1 MKHLRKI
8 FENNEDDFRYIK
20 ECFLDV
26 LENPNF
32 EVDELVRKLLSNII
46 ELDEFARYVSRERD
60 LQKKMELYLSSIY
73 KIHIELGKSL
83 SIPQPVNSNLYIGMV
98 EVDLEFLR
106 NKNKAM
112 LDLLD
117 DIEVA
122 INRVQERFPNSECQI
137 YANRREEIDIVIIVK
152 NN

>member
-8 FENNEDDFRYIK
+8 FESNEDDKKYIE
-20 ECFLDV
+20 ECLLDIS
-26 LENPNF
+26 ENPNF
-32 EVDELVRKLLSNII
+32 KVDLSEITFRDSGNSYLKL
-46 ELDEFARYVSRERD
+46 
-60 LQKKMELYLSSIY
+60 
-73 KIHIELGKSL
+73 HIELGKSL
-83 SIPQPVNSNLYIGMV
+83 SIPQPVNSNIYIGMV

-106 NKNKAM
+106 NKNKSM

-122 INRVQERFPNSECQI
+122 IDRIKDRFQNAEI
-137 YANRREEIDIVIIVK
+137 KVETNRREEINILISI

>member
-8 FENNEDDFRYIK
+8 FESNEDDKKYVE
-20 ECFLDV
+20 ECLLDIS
-26 LENPNF
+26 ENPNF
-32 EVDELVRKLLSNII
+32 KVDDLSEVTFRDSDNNYLKL
-46 ELDEFARYVSRERD
+46 
-60 LQKKMELYLSSIY
+60 
-73 KIHIELGKSL
+73 HIELGKSL

-117 DIEVA
+117 DIKVA
-122 INRVQERFPNSECQI
+122 IDRIKDRFQNAEI
-137 YANRREEIDIVIIVK
+137 KVETNRREEINILISI

>member
-8 FENNEDDFRYIK
+8 FESNEDDKKYVE
-20 ECFLDV
+20 ECLLDIS
-26 LENPNF
+26 ENPNF
-32 EVDELVRKLLSNII
+32 KVDLSEITFRDSDNSYLKL
-46 ELDEFARYVSRERD
+46 
-60 LQKKMELYLSSIY
+60 
-73 KIHIELGKSL
+73 HIELGKSL

-122 INRVQERFPNSECQI
+122 IDRIKDRFQNAEI
-137 YANRREEIDIVIIVK
+137 KVENNRREEINILISI

>member
-8 FENNEDDFRYIK
+8 FESNEDDKKYIE
-20 ECFLDV
+20 ECLLDIS
-26 LENPNF
+26 ENPNF
-32 EVDELVRKLLSNII
+32 KVDLSEITFRDSGNSYLKL
-46 ELDEFARYVSRERD
+46 
-60 LQKKMELYLSSIY
+60 
-73 KIHIELGKSL
+73 HIELGKSL
-83 SIPQPVNSNLYIGMV
+83 SIPQPVNSNIYIGMT
-98 EVDLEFLR
+98 EVDLEFLK

-122 INRVQERFPNSECQI
+122 IDRIKDRFQNAEI
-137 YANRREEIDIVIIVK
+137 KVETNRREEINILISI

>member
-8 FENNEDDFRYIK
+8 FESNEDDKKYIE
-20 ECFLDV
+20 ECFLDISENSNFKV
-26 LENPNF
+26 ELIESEGLVMFGINPN
-32 EVDELVRKLLSNII
+32 LKL
-46 ELDEFARYVSRERD
+46 
-60 LQKKMELYLSSIY
+60 
-73 KIHIELGKSL
+73 HIELGKSL

-112 LDLLD
+112 LDLFD

-122 INRVQERFPNSECQI
+122 IDRIKDRFQNAEI
-137 YANRREEIDIVIIVK
+137 KVETNRREEINILVSI

>member
-8 FENNEDDFRYIK
+8 FESNEDDKKYVE
-20 ECFLDV
+20 ECLLDIS
-26 LENPNF
+26 ENPNF
-32 EVDELVRKLLSNII
+32 KVDLSEITFRDSDNSYLKL
-46 ELDEFARYVSRERD
+46 
-60 LQKKMELYLSSIY
+60 
-73 KIHIELGKSL
+73 HIELGKSL
-83 SIPQPVNSNLYIGMV
+83 SIPQPVNSNIYIGMT

-122 INRVQERFPNSECQI
+122 IDRIKDRFQNAEI
-137 YANRREEIDIVIIVK
+137 KVENNRREEINILISI

>member
-8 FENNEDDFRYIK
+8 FESNEDDKKYVE
-20 ECFLDV
+20 ECLLDIS
-26 LENPNF
+26 ENPNF
-32 EVDELVRKLLSNII
+32 KVDLSEITFRDSGNSYLKL
-46 ELDEFARYVSRERD
+46 
-60 LQKKMELYLSSIY
+60 
-73 KIHIELGKSL
+73 HIELGKSL
-83 SIPQPVNSNLYIGMV
+83 SIPQPVNSNIYIGMV

-106 NKNKAM
+106 NKTKAM

-122 INRVQERFPNSECQI
+122 IDRIKDRFQNAEI
-137 YANRREEIDIVIIVK
+137 KVETNRREEINILISI

>member
-8 FENNEDDFRYIK
+8 FESNEDDKKYVE
-20 ECFLDV
+20 ECLLDIS
-26 LENPNF
+26 ENPNF
-32 EVDELVRKLLSNII
+32 KVDLSEITFRDSGNSYLKL
-46 ELDEFARYVSRERD
+46 
-60 LQKKMELYLSSIY
+60 
-73 KIHIELGKSL
+73 HIELGKSL
-83 SIPQPVNSNLYIGMV
+83 SIPQPVNSNLYIGMT
-98 EVDLEFLR
+98 EVDLEFLK

-122 INRVQERFPNSECQI
+122 IDRIKDRFQNAEI
-137 YANRREEIDIVIIVK
+137 KVETNRREEINILISI

>member
-8 FENNEDDFRYIK
+8 FESNEDDKKYIE
-20 ECFLDV
+20 ECLLDIS
-26 LENPNF
+26 ENPNF
-32 EVDELVRKLLSNII
+32 KVDLSEITFRDSDNSYLKL
-46 ELDEFARYVSRERD
+46 
-60 LQKKMELYLSSIY
+60 
-73 KIHIELGKSL
+73 HIELGKSL
-83 SIPQPVNSNLYIGMV
+83 SIPQPVNSNIYIGMV

-122 INRVQERFPNSECQI
+122 IDRIKDRFQNAEI
-137 YANRREEIDIVIIVK
+137 KVETNRREEINILISI

>member
-8 FENNEDDFRYIK
+8 FESNDDDKKYVE
-20 ECFLDV
+20 ECLLDIS
-26 LENPNF
+26 ENPNF
-32 EVDELVRKLLSNII
+32 KVDLSEITFRDSDNSYLKL
-46 ELDEFARYVSRERD
+46 
-60 LQKKMELYLSSIY
+60 
-73 KIHIELGKSL
+73 HIELGKSL

-122 INRVQERFPNSECQI
+122 IDRIKDRFQNAEI
-137 YANRREEIDIVIIVK
+137 KVETNRREEINILISI

>member
-8 FENNEDDFRYIK
+8 FESNEDDKKYVE
-20 ECFLDV
+20 ECLLDIS
-26 LENPNF
+26 ENPNF
-32 EVDELVRKLLSNII
+32 KVYGLSEVTFRDSDNSYLKL
-46 ELDEFARYVSRERD
+46 
-60 LQKKMELYLSSIY
+60 
-73 KIHIELGKSL
+73 HIELGKSL

-122 INRVQERFPNSECQI
+122 IDRIKDRFQNAEI
-137 YANRREEIDIVIIVK
+137 KVENNRREEINILISI

>member
-8 FENNEDDFRYIK
+8 FESNEDDKKYIE
-20 ECFLDV
+20 ECLLDIS
-26 LENPNF
+26 ENPNF
-32 EVDELVRKLLSNII
+32 KVELIESEGLVMFGIEGYLKL
-46 ELDEFARYVSRERD
+46 
-60 LQKKMELYLSSIY
+60 
-73 KIHIELGKSL
+73 HIELGKSL

-112 LDLLD
+112 LDLFD

-122 INRVQERFPNSECQI
+122 IDRIKDRFENAEI
-137 YANRREEIDIVIIVK
+137 KVETNRREEINILISIRK
-152 NN
+152 

>member
-8 FENNEDDFRYIK
+8 FESNEDDKKYIE
-20 ECFLDV
+20 ECLLDIS
-26 LENPNF
+26 ENPNF
-32 EVDELVRKLLSNII
+32 KVELIESEGLVMFGIEGYLKL
-46 ELDEFARYVSRERD
+46 
-60 LQKKMELYLSSIY
+60 
-73 KIHIELGKSL
+73 HIELGKSL

-122 INRVQERFPNSECQI
+122 IDRIKDRFQNAEI
-137 YANRREEIDIVIIVK
+137 KVETNRREEINILISI

>member
-8 FENNEDDFRYIK
+8 FESNEDDKKYVE
-20 ECFLDV
+20 ECLLDIS
-26 LENPNF
+26 ENPNF
-32 EVDELVRKLLSNII
+32 KVYDLSEVTFRDSDNSYLKL
-46 ELDEFARYVSRERD
+46 
-60 LQKKMELYLSSIY
+60 
-73 KIHIELGKSL
+73 HIELGKSL

-112 LDLLD
+112 LDLFD

-122 INRVQERFPNSECQI
+122 IDRIKDRFENAEI
-137 YANRREEIDIVIIVK
+137 KVETNRREEINILISIRK
-152 NN
+152 

>member
-8 FENNEDDFRYIK
+8 FESNEDDKKYIE

-26 LENPNF
+26 SENSNF
-32 EVDELVRKLLSNII
+32 KVELIESEGLVMFGIEGYLKL
-46 ELDEFARYVSRERD
+46 
-60 LQKKMELYLSSIY
+60 
-73 KIHIELGKSL
+73 HIELGKSL

-112 LDLLD
+112 LDLFD
-117 DIEVA
+117 DIEVS
-122 INRVQERFPNSECQI
+122 IDRIKDRFQNAEI
-137 YANRREEIDIVIIVK
+137 KVETNRREEINILISI

>member
-8 FENNEDDFRYIK
+8 FESNEDDKKYVE
-20 ECFLDV
+20 ECLLDIS
-26 LENPNF
+26 ENPNF
-32 EVDELVRKLLSNII
+32 KIYDLSEVTFRDSDNSYLKL
-46 ELDEFARYVSRERD
+46 
-60 LQKKMELYLSSIY
+60 
-73 KIHIELGKSL
+73 HIELGKSL

-117 DIEVA
+117 DIKVA
-122 INRVQERFPNSECQI
+122 IDRIKDRFQNAEI
-137 YANRREEIDIVIIVK
+137 KVETNRREEINILISI

>member
-1 MKHLRKI
+1 M
-8 FENNEDDFRYIK
+8 
-20 ECFLDV
+20 
-26 LENPNF
+26 
-32 EVDELVRKLLSNII
+32 
-46 ELDEFARYVSRERD
+46 
-60 LQKKMELYLSSIY
+60 
-73 KIHIELGKSL
+73 GKSL

-122 INRVQERFPNSECQI
+122 IDRIKDRFQNAEI
-137 YANRREEIDIVIIVK
+137 KVETNRREEINILISI